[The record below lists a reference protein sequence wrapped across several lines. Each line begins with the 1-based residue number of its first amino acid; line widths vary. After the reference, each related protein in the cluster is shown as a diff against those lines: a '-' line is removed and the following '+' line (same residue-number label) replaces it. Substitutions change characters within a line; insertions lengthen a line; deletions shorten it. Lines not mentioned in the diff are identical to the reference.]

1 MQLPGGLVENGTRR
15 RDWAFR
21 PLSGVLELALAEA
34 GERAAS
40 TPAAVTQ
47 ALALALDRL
56 GGEAA
61 TPPRVAG
68 LCVGDRQFLMRE
80 LDRHLGHEGGWF
92 QAECGHCGARF
103 DFRIDY
109 ADLPVQEAGAGYPQ
123 AQVDMDG
130 RRLRFRLPTGGD
142 QEILAGLPEAEAPRW
157 LLRQL
162 ADAPEALAPLG
173 QTPGQDLIAA
183 ADAALDAI
191 APGIVLRVQAACPEC
206 GGGNEV
212 ELDPYRALAR
222 SSGSLLREVHQIAT
236 HYHWS
241 EADILNLPRPRRQRY
256 LQMIDRAR
264 GMVE

>member
-1 MQLPGGLVENGTRR
+1 MLLPGGLVENGTRR

-21 PLSGVLELALAEA
+21 PLSGALELALAEA
-34 GERAAS
+34 NERAAS
-40 TPAAVTQ
+40 TPAAVTS

-56 GGEAA
+56 GDEAA
-61 TPPRVAG
+61 TPPRVAD
-68 LCVGDRQFLMRE
+68 LCVADRQFLMRE

-92 QAECGHCGARF
+92 QAECGQCGARF

-109 ADLPVQEAGAGYPQ
+109 ADLPVQEAGEGYPQ

-130 RRLRFRLPTGGD
+130 RQLRFRLPTGAD
-142 QEILAGLPEAEAPRW
+142 QERLAALPETDARHW

-162 ADAPEALAPLG
+162 AGEPEALG
-173 QTPGQDLIAA
+173 TPKQDLIAA
-183 ADAALDAI
+183 AEAALEAVS
-191 APGIVLRVQAACPEC
+191 PGIVLRVQTACPEC
-206 GGGNEV
+206 GTANEI

-222 SSGSLLREVHQIAT
+222 SSDSLLREVHQIAT

-264 GMVE
+264 GMAE

>member
-21 PLSGVLELALAEA
+21 PLSGALELALAEA
-34 GERAAS
+34 GENAAS
-40 TPAAVTQ
+40 TPAAVTH

-61 TPPRVAG
+61 TPPRVAS

-92 QAECGHCGARF
+92 QAACGQCGARF
-103 DFRIDY
+103 DFSLDY

-123 AQVDMDG
+123 AQIDMDG
-130 RRLRFRLPTGGD
+130 RQLRFRLPTGAD
-142 QEILAGLPEAEAPRW
+142 QESLADLPEAQARPW
-157 LLRQL
+157 LLRRL
-162 ADAPEALAPLG
+162 AGEPEALG
-173 QTPGQDLIAA
+173 TPKQDLIAA
-183 ADAALDAI
+183 AEAALEAI
-191 APGIVLRVQAACPEC
+191 APGIVLRVQTACPEC

-222 SSGSLLREVHQIAT
+222 SSDSLLREVHQIAT

-264 GMVE
+264 GMAE

>member
-1 MQLPGGLVENGTRR
+1 MQLPGGLVENGARR
-15 RDWAFR
+15 RDWAFH
-21 PLSGVLELALAEA
+21 PVSGALELALAEA
-34 GERAAS
+34 GEQAAS
-40 TPAAVTQ
+40 TPEAVTR

-56 GGEAA
+56 AGEAA
-61 TPPRVAG
+61 TRPRVAG

-80 LDRHLGHEGGWF
+80 LDRHLGHQGGWF
-92 QAECGHCGARF
+92 QAECRQCGARF
-103 DFRIDY
+103 DFPLDY
-109 ADLPVQEAGAGYPQ
+109 ADLPVQEAGEGYPQ

-130 RRLRFRLPTGGD
+130 RQLRFRLPTGAD

-162 ADAPEALAPLG
+162 ANDPEALAPLA

-191 APGIVLRVQAACPEC
+191 APGIVLRVQTSCPEC

-222 SSGSLLREVHQIAT
+222 GSDNLLREVHQIAA

-241 EADILNLPRPRRQRY
+241 EADILNLPRARRHRY
-256 LQMIDRAR
+256 LQLIDRAR
-264 GMVE
+264 GMAE

>member
-162 ADAPEALAPLG
+162 AAEPETLPE
-173 QTPGQDLIAA
+173 PKQDLIAA

-264 GMVE
+264 GVAE